1 MYKYEFLIIIFNMR
15 SCLQQPYPFQHTPLP
30 VSPPLTPT
38 PQNLPLI
45 LFLNYANHMHRSQCY
60 YIRRAYPPSP
70 PPSRCNPQF
79 TTLSRLSR
87 SVPPDLS
94 ETVPQLDH
102 WIKFPPNV
110 RGVRILSKMT
120 PNASCGH

>member
-45 LFLNYANHMHRSQCY
+45 LLLNYANHTDHNV
-60 YIRRAYPPSP
+60 IIFDGPTPLAP
-70 PPSRCNPQF
+70 PPRRNPQF
-79 TTLSRLSR
+79 TTLSRLSM

-110 RGVRILSKMT
+110 RGKRILSKMT

>member
-45 LFLNYANHMHRSQCY
+45 LFLNYANHTDHNV
-60 YIRRAYPPSP
+60 IIFDGPTPLAP

-110 RGVRILSKMT
+110 RGKRILSKMT